1 MDEPTMRPLAA
12 FVRAAASR
20 YGSAQV
26 EDCAQRN
33 VDDPLLGGTEMADRV
48 AEAAGVDSPCCS

>member
-1 MDEPTMRPLAA
+1 MRPLAA